1 MVNSKDIKLNS
12 LLIFIAIFITIALVI
27 VSSYIQE
34 GYNIKIGDVSP
45 QNFKATKQV
54 EDKITTEKLRD
65 EARATVVTVYKRDQS
80 IENQIR
86 ESLNNFFDDVINIRL
101 INETSMY
108 DDSVELQQD
117 DIDSFIK
124 NSEVLS
130 ELSYDE
136 INYIISMDVATFNQ
150 FQSNIYNIF
159 ERLMVNDLREDSS
172 EVWELEVLADFE
184 MLEFTEEIATVGYA
198 LLNTYI
204 QPNILI
210 DEEATEK
217 LKEERAAEVEPI
229 IYLQNQNIVNEGEI
243 ITEEIYYMLE
253 ELGFINAGYTAN
265 IIPIIGTA
273 AIIIIIFGIAIMY
286 IYLLNKKLFLNKK
299 NVLLL
304 FTLYITLIISTRIL
318 INMHYVVIPILIF
331 TMLVGILLDYK
342 LALVLNTFATIIT
355 LLMFKGG
362 LDYIIYF
369 LITGTIIAI
378 ITKYPLTRNKVVIL
392 SLIVSVLSAIIAGA
406 ISFSLDR
413 VVSEEIVFVLIYAF
427 FSGFFTVIICM
438 GTLPL
443 WESVF
448 GVVTP
453 IKLLDLTNPDNE
465 LLRRLSIEA
474 PGTYHHSIIVANLS
488 EAAAY
493 DIKADT
499 VVSRVGAYFHDIGKL
514 KYPQYFVENQ
524 VGENPHDNIDPFDSF
539 EIIKSHVR
547 FGLELADEKK
557 LPVVIRDIIEQHH
570 GNTKI
575 KYFYYKAKKQNPEM
589 DINEDDF
596 RYNGPTPKSKESAI
610 VMIADTIEAAV
621 RSMVSQTKSTTEIE
635 NFIKTLIKEK
645 LDDGQFIDSDLTIKD
660 LDTIQKSFMR
670 VFNGMYHERIPYP
683 KDSINNDKGINKEN

>member
-1 MVNSKDIKLNS
+1 MVISRNLKLNS
-12 LLIFIAIFITIALVI
+12 LLVFIAIFITIALVI

-34 GYNIKIGDVSP
+34 GYNISIGDVSP

-54 EDKITTEKLRD
+54 EDRITTEKLRD
-65 EARATVVTVYKRDQS
+65 EARATVVTVYKRDQN

-86 ESLNNFFDDVINIRL
+86 DSLHSFFDDVVSIRL
-101 INETSMY
+101 INETNILEE
-108 DDSVELQQD
+108 DTEIGQDNINSV
-117 DIDSFIK
+117 IN

-130 ELSYDE
+130 GLTDAE
-136 INYIISMDVATFNQ
+136 INYLISMDVATFNQ

-159 ERLMVNDLREDSS
+159 ERLMLNEIREDSNTT
-172 EVWELEVLADFE
+172 WELDVLADFE
-184 MLEFTEEIATVGYA
+184 MLGFAEEIATVGYA

-210 DEEATEK
+210 DEEATEN
-217 LKEERAAEVEPI
+217 LREERAQEVEPI
-229 IYLQNQNIVNEGEI
+229 IYLQNQNIVNEGDI

-253 ELGFINAGYTAN
+253 ELGFINVGYTAN
-265 IIPIIGTA
+265 IIPIIGSIF
-273 AIIIIIFGIAIMY
+273 IITIIFGIAIIY
-286 IYLLNKKLFLNKK
+286 IYLLNSKLFANKK

-304 FTLYITLIISTRIL
+304 FTLYITLIICTRIL
-318 INMHYVVIPILIF
+318 INMPYFVMPILTF

-342 LALVLNTFATIIT
+342 LALVLNIFVTITT

-378 ITKYPLTRNKVVIL
+378 ITKYPLTRNKVFIL
-392 SLIVSVLSAIIAGA
+392 ILIISVLSSVIAGS

-413 VVSEEIVFVLIYAF
+413 VINEDIVLVLIYAF
-427 FSGFFTVIICM
+427 LSGFFTVIICM

-499 VVSRVGAYFHDIGKL
+499 VISRVGAYFHDIGKL

-524 VGENPHDNIDPFDSF
+524 VGENPHDDIDPFDSF
-539 EIIKSHVR
+539 EIIKSHVS

-557 LPVVIRDIIEQHH
+557 LPIVIRDIIEQHH
-570 GNTKI
+570 GTTKI

-596 RYNGPTPKSKESAI
+596 RYSGPTPKSKESAI

-621 RSMVSQTKSTTEIE
+621 RSMVSQTKSTKEIE
-635 NFIKTLIKEK
+635 DFIRKLIKEK

-660 LDTIQKSFMR
+660 LDIIQNSFMR

-683 KDSINNDKGINKEN
+683 KDTLNNDKTTNKEN